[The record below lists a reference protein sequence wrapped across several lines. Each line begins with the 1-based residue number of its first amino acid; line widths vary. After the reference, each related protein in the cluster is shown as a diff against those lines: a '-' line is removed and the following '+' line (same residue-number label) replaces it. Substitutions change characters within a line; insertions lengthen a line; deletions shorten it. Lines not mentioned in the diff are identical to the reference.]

1 MHLVESLGWITI
13 SKVRF
18 ISNSSNRIVGLQ
30 FDLRVGLVFPTQ
42 RKSIVFWQGQLPCW
56 KLLVYLQGSSCHFES
71 MASMENTIP
80 LGYLNMKSFQWY
92 LETLLISSV
101 SGCPISWVFWFRDHL
116 QWWTSSSILKEDS
129 PLLQEHSFLS
139 IHRSFPNGLGCFL
152 SHPQPLVCGIRKSQ
166 DSTLHNI
173 GSNVVILKNDSE
185 VSFWIEI
192 SFIFSWQFISG
203 CLYEQT
209 GRHPLLGNMY
219 LNLHNHGLI
228 KCQNDSDS
236 RKYILGNLDVL
247 PDSLS
252 RSLVIQTK
260 GAMSRQVFNQLD
272 MFCPGPWSC
281 R

>member
-13 SKVRF
+13 SKVTF

-80 LGYLNMKSFQWY
+80 LGYLNMKALQWY

-101 SGCPISWVFWFRDHL
+101 SGFPISWVFWFRNHL

-152 SHPQPLVCGIRKSQ
+152 SRPQPLVCGIRKSQ

-173 GSNVVILKNDSE
+173 GSNVVIFKNDSE

-192 SFIFSWQFISG
+192 SFIFSDN
-203 CLYEQT
+203 
-209 GRHPLLGNMY
+209 LLVVAYMNSQGGI
-219 LNLHNHGLI
+219 H
-228 KCQNDSDS
+228 S
-236 RKYILGNLDVL
+236 
-247 PDSLS
+247 
-252 RSLVIQTK
+252 
-260 GAMSRQVFNQLD
+260 
-272 MFCPGPWSC
+272 
-281 R
+281 

>member
-1 MHLVESLGWITI
+1 MGTHSSPVDSAGGYRFYQFTALPCNMATVPLQFTKVAKVVKLMARAEGISIRQYIDGWLMRTNL
-13 SKVRF
+13 K
-18 ISNSSNRIVGLQ
+18 NRIVGLQ

-80 LGYLNMKSFQWY
+80 LGYLNMKALQWY

-116 QWWTSSSILKEDS
+116 QWWTSSSILKEYS

-152 SHPQPLVCGIRKSQ
+152 SRPQPLVCGIRKSQ

-173 GSNVVILKNDSE
+173 GSNVVIFK
-185 VSFWIEI
+185 
-192 SFIFSWQFISG
+192 
-203 CLYEQT
+203 
-209 GRHPLLGNMY
+209 
-219 LNLHNHGLI
+219 
-228 KCQNDSDS
+228 K
-236 RKYILGNLDVL
+236 
-247 PDSLS
+247 
-252 RSLVIQTK
+252 
-260 GAMSRQVFNQLD
+260 
-272 MFCPGPWSC
+272 
-281 R
+281 